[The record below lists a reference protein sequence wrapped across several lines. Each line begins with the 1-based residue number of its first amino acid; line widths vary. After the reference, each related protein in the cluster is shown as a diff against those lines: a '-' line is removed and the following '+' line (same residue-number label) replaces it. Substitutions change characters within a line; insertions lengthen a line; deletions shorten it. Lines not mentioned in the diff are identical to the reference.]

1 MAKIRTVDKSPIGL
15 NDTMNL
21 SQSAIMSR
29 LNCHNIG
36 KIIEF
41 DKTTQTCTVQLMQL
55 KQFGNTTYTPAPL
68 TQVPLIIYGQGS
80 AYITLPDPVDSIC
93 IVMFLDRNID
103 SFMQTGEMY
112 TPDTTRMHDF
122 SDCVALTTFTT
133 LANPISSYDDTAIT
147 LQYEKLVSDVLY
159 TAVIKNYG
167 SNIKLQVKNDSNTS
181 YFNVANK
188 FKMQNTAQD
197 FASLVQ
203 DLITA
208 IKGIVVSTST
218 GQLTTASKNALTT
231 VANNFKELLE

>member
-1 MAKIRTVDKSPIGL
+1 MAKIRTVGKTPISL

-41 DKTTQTCTVQLMQL
+41 DKNTQTCTVQLMQL
-55 KQFGNTTYTPAPL
+55 KQFGNNTYTPAPL

-80 AYITLPDPVDSIC
+80 GYITLPDPVGSIC

-147 LQYEKLVSDVLY
+147 IQYQKLVEDVLY

-167 SNIKLQVKNDSNTS
+167 TNIKLQVSTDENTS
-181 YFNVANK
+181 YFKVANK
-188 FKMQNTAQD
+188 FKMTNTARD
-197 FASLVQ
+197 LATLIEE
-203 DLITA
+203 LITA
-208 IKGIVVSTST
+208 TKGIVVSTST
-218 GQLTTASKNALTT
+218 GALTTASKTALTT
-231 VANNFKELLE
+231 VSDHFKELLE